1 MTTST
6 HTKRRLVTL
15 AAIAG
20 AMSMFAPIANGS
32 DIVRS
37 PDAIDRAVKAQ
48 QAEIYANV
56 DAREHPVL
64 SAPRTSTPSPDVVE
78 RAVRAHQEQLASE
91 LSSMPDVVERTAAA
105 GPEPYYSQS
114 TSAGNGFDW
123 SDFIIGAGVGIG
135 SMLVLVGLGSA
146 ILTRRSREQVKTA

>member
-1 MTTST
+1 MTTSI
-6 HTKRRLVTL
+6 HTMRRLVTL

-20 AMSMFAPIANGS
+20 AMSTFAPIANGS

-78 RAVRAHQEQLASE
+78 RAVRAHQEQLASD

-105 GPEPYYSQS
+105 GSAQYLSQPTPS
-114 TSAGNGFDW
+114 SGFDW
-123 SDFIIGAGVGIG
+123 SDFGIGAGVGVG
-135 SMLVLVGLGSA
+135 FMLTLGALGAGL
-146 ILTRRSREQVKTA
+146 LTRRSRENVKTA